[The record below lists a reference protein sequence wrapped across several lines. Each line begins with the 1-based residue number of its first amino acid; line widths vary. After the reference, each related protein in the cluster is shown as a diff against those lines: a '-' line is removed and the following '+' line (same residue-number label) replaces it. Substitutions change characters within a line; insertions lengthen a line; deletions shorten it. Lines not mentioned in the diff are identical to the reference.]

1 MAGLEPIRVVL
12 SDSHALFRR
21 GLLVVL
27 EREPDIEVVGEAVTD
42 DDLVDLVVA
51 TRPDVTVVGLGGT
64 GPQVIG
70 VLARSLP
77 GIRII
82 ALSVADDEATV
93 GDEALAAVGN
103 GAVGHLV
110 KEGAVGVF
118 PHVVRLVHAGDPPV
132 SGPLAARL
140 IELEQQIGEI
150 WTGHERRVFQV
161 VAQTGSTERAASHLG
176 VDTRVV
182 RGLLR
187 NGMARFHRHLAQRSD
202 PSPSSP
208 PSTAA
213 VPQPTSSGPAGP

>member
-1 MAGLEPIRVVL
+1 MVGLDPIRVVL

-27 EREPDIEVVGEAVTD
+27 EREPDIEVVGEAVND

-51 TRPDVTVVGLGGT
+51 TRPDVTVVGLGDT
-64 GPQVIG
+64 GAQVIG
-70 VLARSLP
+70 VLTRSLP

-82 ALSVADDEATV
+82 ALSVADDLATV
-93 GDEALAAVGN
+93 GDEALAAVGD

-118 PHVVRLVHAGDPPV
+118 PHVVRLVHGGDPPV
-132 SGPLAARL
+132 SGPLAARML
-140 IELEQQIGEI
+140 DFEQHLGEI
-150 WTGHERRVFQV
+150 WTGHERRVFQM
-161 VAQTGSTERAASHLG
+161 VAQTGSTERTAKELG

-187 NGMARFHRHLAQRSD
+187 NGMARFHRHLAQR
-202 PSPSSP
+202 PSAPTP
-208 PSTAA
+208 APATTAT
-213 VPQPTSSGPAGP
+213 P

>member
-21 GLLVVL
+21 GLMVVL

-42 DDLVDLVVA
+42 DDLVALVVA

-70 VLARSLP
+70 VLTRSLP

-82 ALSVADDEATV
+82 ALSVADDAAAV
-93 GDEALAAVGN
+93 GDEALVAVGN

-118 PHVVRLVHAGDPPV
+118 PHIVRLVHGGDPPV
-132 SGPLAARL
+132 SGPLATRL
-140 IELEQQIGEI
+140 LDFEQQLGEI

-161 VAQTGSTERAASHLG
+161 VAQTGSTERTARQLG

-187 NGMARFHRHLAQRSD
+187 NGMARFHRHLAQRPGATTAST
-202 PSPSSP
+202 PSP
-208 PSTAA
+208 A
-213 VPQPTSSGPAGP
+213 PAP